1 MDDTMAGTEAPA
13 PIVGPSS
20 TNDPRNAKSG
30 PMALIIAG
38 AVVLCLMAA
47 ATNCAAGLSG
57 LIYRYLSSYESYSSS
72 SSGLGNGYSDGHSD
86 GYGYGYNDEYGL
98 GDGSGS
104 NRYGSNGL
112 GSNSGS
118 DEYWYPIH

>member
-1 MDDTMAGTEAPA
+1 MDDTMASTEAPA

-38 AVVLCLMAA
+38 AVVLCLMTA
-47 ATNCAAGLSG
+47 ATSCAAGLSG
-57 LIYRYLSSYESYSSS
+57 LIYRYLSSYESYNSS

-86 GYGYGYNDEYGL
+86 SYGYNDEYGL

>member
-1 MDDTMAGTEAPA
+1 MDDTMAGTETPA

-30 PMALIIAG
+30 PVALIIAG

-47 ATNCAAGLSG
+47 ATSCAAGLSG

-72 SSGLGNGYSDGHSD
+72 SSGLGNGY
-86 GYGYGYNDEYGL
+86 GYNDEYGL

-104 NRYGSNGL
+104 NGYGSSGL

-118 DEYWYPIH
+118 DEYWYPIR